1 MAPFSLFLAVDS
13 MAGHSLFGKLRD
25 RVAAAPSLIYQLL
38 ITEYVMGDSKS
49 IGKLMH
55 HSNPQSYR
63 RKD

>member
-1 MAPFSLFLAVDS
+1 

-25 RVAAAPSLIYQLL
+25 RVAAAPRLIYQLL
-38 ITEYVMGDSKS
+38 IMEYVMGDSKS